1 MAAPENIF
9 TDIEAVFERLLVQ
22 QRDKVVEVA
31 LDILPHLTPQD
42 VQNPQDYPE
51 VAGDTMFN
59 YEDGFLA
66 GLISAR
72 QAIRSIVFAAY
83 RASSSPAGR
92 AV

>member
-1 MAAPENIF
+1 MASAEDIF
-9 TDIEAVFERLLVQ
+9 TDIEAVFERLLEQ

-31 LDILPHLTPQD
+31 LDILPHLTPEE
-42 VQNPQDYPE
+42 VQNPQVYPE

-72 QAIRSIVFAAY
+72 QALRSIVFAAH
-83 RASSSPAGR
+83 RASTSA
-92 AV
+92 

>member
-1 MAAPENIF
+1 MATPEKIF
-9 TDIEAVFERLLVQ
+9 TDIEAVFERLLDQ

-31 LDILPHLTPQD
+31 LDILPHLTPEE

-72 QAIRSIVFAAY
+72 QALRRIVFATY
-83 RASSSPAGR
+83 RSSTSP
-92 AV
+92 

>member
-1 MAAPENIF
+1 MGDSEQLF
-9 TDIEAVFERLLVQ
+9 TDIEAVFGRLIDQ

-31 LDILPHLTPQD
+31 LDILPHLVPEQ

-51 VAGDTMFN
+51 IAEDTMFN

-72 QAIRSIVFAAY
+72 QALRSIVFTAH
-83 RASSSPAGR
+83 RSSQ
-92 AV
+92 